1 MNERSL
7 PVAARVLVVHDDPA
21 IGERLANDLRTLLG
35 QLGDR
40 VDVVLTA
47 GTDGALRAGREAL
60 AAGAVVPI
68 AFIGSDALDP
78 AAGSGGPVDGE
89 RIDHGVETLVA
100 LHDDPGLSTTR
111 TVLVTDR
118 ASLRGV
124 EAALQRGAVHAMLT
138 RPWTQDGLGELLEA
152 HLATFVLQHAP
163 DRIDDFVS
171 LIDDDD
177 RRLALERIE
186 YERGGTSST
195 PETTHLLLDPSVT
208 DTEIERRMVELL
220 DRTLG
225 HPPRIRVAPG
235 TVLIEAGEDVGGIY
249 VILDGIVRL
258 TSRTR
263 TGDRILHEQST
274 GAIIGLLSLAE
285 HRRAMQRCRA
295 VTDVRAIP
303 VTLEQLARA
312 LDASPDLA
320 RLLTLVLVNSLAKR
334 LRRSDQLQIE
344 LDQSLADLSD
354 ARAQL
359 VASERFAALGE
370 MAAGMA
376 HELNNPAAALVRAI
390 DHATDDLDELL
401 ADPAVSE
408 IVHAKLDRSVS
419 TSTSEMRRRR
429 RTMTD
434 VVGDRR
440 LAERLIGLGAG
451 DAEEARRLAALPARE
466 LDRLDAGA
474 RLGRALR
481 NASSAAE
488 RIQDLVTSL
497 RAYARGDQ
505 DASSRIDGVDVADGL
520 ETALRLVAH
529 RLGDIGVNRR
539 LDDVPTIVASPGAL
553 QQVWTNLLTNAID
566 ALGDTGT
573 IDLAVST
580 PAPDTVRVTVTD
592 DGPGIP
598 ADIRDRIFEP
608 RFSTKDG
615 RVHYGLGL
623 GLSISRGIVEDHG
636 GQLDVDSRPGC
647 TTFTV
652 DLPVAPTN
660 TEERHDDG

>member
-1 MNERSL
+1 MTPRAL
-7 PVAARVLVVHDDPA
+7 PGAARVLVVHDDPA
-21 IGERLANDLRTLLG
+21 VGERLADDVRTLLD
-35 QLGDR
+35 QLGDQ

-68 AFIGSDALDP
+68 AFIGSEALDP
-78 AAGSGGPVDGE
+78 DDSDRVDP
-89 RIDHGVETLVA
+89 GVETLVA
-100 LHDDPGLSTTR
+100 LHDDPDLSTVR

-138 RPWTQDGLGELLEA
+138 EPWTQDGLGELLDA

-163 DRIDDFVS
+163 ERMDDFIS
-171 LIDDDD
+171 QIDDDD

-186 YERGGTSST
+186 YERGGTSSP
-195 PETTHLLLDPSVT
+195 PESTHLLLDPSVT
-208 DTEIERRMVELL
+208 DAELERRMVELL

-249 VILDGIVRL
+249 VILDGTVRL

-303 VTLEQLARA
+303 VTLDQLARA
-312 LDASPDLA
+312 LDASPELA

-344 LDQSLADLSD
+344 LDQSLADLSA

-390 DHATDDLDELL
+390 EHATDDLDELL
-401 ADPAVSE
+401 DDPAVSE
-408 IVHAKLDRSVS
+408 VLHAKLDRSIS
-419 TSTSEMRRRR
+419 TSTAEMRRRR
-429 RTMTD
+429 RAMID

-440 LAERLIGLGAG
+440 LAERLIGLGAE
-451 DAEEARRLAALPARE
+451 DADEGRRLAALPASD

-481 NASSAAE
+481 NATSAAE
-488 RIQDLVTSL
+488 RIQELVTSL

-505 DASSRIDGVDVADGL
+505 DASSRLDGVDVADGL

-529 RLGDIGVNRR
+529 RLGDIEVERR
-539 LDDVPTIVASPGAL
+539 LDDVPSISASPGAL

-566 ALGDTGT
+566 ALGDAGT
-573 IDLAVST
+573 IELGVS
-580 PAPDTVRVTVTD
+580 APSPGFVRVTVTD

-598 ADIRDRIFEP
+598 ADIRERIFEP

-623 GLSISRGIVEDHG
+623 GLSISRGIVEEHG
-636 GQLDVDSRPGC
+636 GHLAVDSRPGR

-652 DLPVAPTN
+652 DLPVAATDP
-660 TEERHDDG
+660 EEGRNDG

>member
-1 MNERSL
+1 VTPRAL
-7 PVAARVLVVHDDPA
+7 PGAARVLVVHDDPA
-21 IGERLANDLRTLLG
+21 VGERLADDVRTLLD
-35 QLGDR
+35 QLGDQ

-68 AFIGSDALDP
+68 AFIGSEALDP
-78 AAGSGGPVDGE
+78 DDSDRVDP
-89 RIDHGVETLVA
+89 GVETLVA
-100 LHDDPGLSTTR
+100 LHDDPDLSTVR

-138 RPWTQDGLGELLEA
+138 EPWTQDGLGELLDA

-163 DRIDDFVS
+163 ERMDDFIS
-171 LIDDDD
+171 QIDDDD

-186 YERGGTSST
+186 YERGGTSSP
-195 PETTHLLLDPSVT
+195 PESTHLLLDPSVT
-208 DTEIERRMVELL
+208 DAELERRMVELL

-249 VILDGIVRL
+249 VILDGTVRL

-303 VTLEQLARA
+303 VTLDQLARA
-312 LDASPDLA
+312 LDASPELA

-344 LDQSLADLSD
+344 LDQSLADLSA

-390 DHATDDLDELL
+390 EHATDDLDELL
-401 ADPAVSE
+401 DDPAVSE
-408 IVHAKLDRSVS
+408 VLHAKLDRSIS
-419 TSTSEMRRRR
+419 TSTAEMRRRR
-429 RTMTD
+429 RAMID

-440 LAERLIGLGAG
+440 LAERLIGLGAE
-451 DAEEARRLAALPARE
+451 DADEGRRLAALPASD

-481 NASSAAE
+481 NATSAAE
-488 RIQDLVTSL
+488 RIQELVTSL

-505 DASSRIDGVDVADGL
+505 DASSRLDGVDVADGL

-529 RLGDIGVNRR
+529 RLGDIEVERR
-539 LDDVPTIVASPGAL
+539 LDDVPSISASPGAL

-566 ALGDTGT
+566 ALGDAGT
-573 IDLAVST
+573 IELGVS
-580 PAPDTVRVTVTD
+580 APSPGFVRVTVTD

-598 ADIRDRIFEP
+598 ADIRERIFEP

-623 GLSISRGIVEDHG
+623 GLSISRGIVEEHG
-636 GQLDVDSRPGC
+636 GHLAVDSRPGR

-652 DLPVAPTN
+652 DLPVAATDP
-660 TEERHDDG
+660 EEGRNDG

>member
-1 MNERSL
+1 MNDTSTDTGT
-7 PVAARVLVVHDDPA
+7 ATGAIARILVVDAEPE
-21 IGERLANDLRTLLG
+21 IGERLAADLRSLLG
-35 QLGDR
+35 RLAER
-40 VDVVLTA
+40 VDVVVVQ
-47 GTDGALRAGREAL
+47 GIDGAIRAGHEAHD
-60 AAGAVVPI
+60 AGAVVPI
-68 AFIGSDALDP
+68 AFISSESRRTGGDDA
-78 AAGSGGPVDGE
+78 GVD
-89 RIDHGVETLVA
+89 TLVA
-100 LHDDPGLSTTR
+100 LHDDPILSSTR
-111 TVLVTDR
+111 TVLVTQR

-138 RPWTQDGLGELLEA
+138 RPWTSEGLGELLEA
-152 HLATFVLQHAP
+152 HLATFVLQHTP
-163 DRIDDFVS
+163 ERIDDFVD

-177 RRLALERIE
+177 RRQALERIE
-186 YERGGTSST
+186 YERGGATVSPQT
-195 PETTHLLLDPSVT
+195 PHLLLDSSVT
-208 DTEIERRMVELL
+208 DEEIERRMVELL

-225 HPPRIRVAPG
+225 HPPRLRVAPG
-235 TVLIEAGEDVGGIY
+235 TVLIDAGEDVGGIY
-249 VILDGIVRL
+249 VILDGVVRL

-263 TGDRILHEQST
+263 DGDRVLHEQST

-303 VTLEQLARA
+303 VTLDQLARA
-312 LDASPDLA
+312 LDASPELA
-320 RLLTLVLVNSLAKR
+320 RLLTRVLISSLAKR

-344 LDQSLADLSD
+344 LDQSLADLSA

-390 DHATDDLDELL
+390 EHAVDDLDEIV
-401 ADPAVSE
+401 ADAAMVDLIRE
-408 IVHAKLDRSVS
+408 KLERSTS

-429 RTMTD
+429 RAMID
-434 VVGDRR
+434 VVGDRH
-440 LAERLIGLGAG
+440 LAERLIGLGVE
-451 DAEEARRLAALPARE
+451 DPQQARRLAALPDPE
-466 LDRLDAGA
+466 LDRLDAAA

-481 NASSAAE
+481 NATSAAE
-488 RIQDLVTSL
+488 RIRELVASL

-505 DASSRIDGVDVADGL
+505 DPASRVDGVDVGDGL

-529 RLGDIGVNRR
+529 RLGDVQVIRR
-539 LDDVPTIVASPGAL
+539 LDDVPTITANPGSL
-553 QQVWTNLLTNAID
+553 QQVWTNLLANAID
-566 ALGDTGT
+566 ALDGVGT
-573 IDLAVST
+573 IELAVSAAD
-580 PAPDTVRVTVTD
+580 PHTVRVTVTD

-598 ADIRDRIFEP
+598 ADIRERIFEP

-636 GQLDVDSRPGC
+636 GLISVDSRPGR

-652 DLPVAPTN
+652 DLPVGDA
-660 TEERHDDG
+660 ERGDGDG